1 MNLQRQAMTLSASVR
16 IASPNDHDDVSR
28 LLKASFSVLLRCAYE
43 PSVLKAALPFMTVAQ
58 VALLR
63 SGTYYVAETK
73 KGAVVGCGG
82 WTRERPGTG
91 EVLPRLGHI
100 RHFGVH
106 PDWIGRGIGRAIFDR
121 CRKDAKAAGVK
132 RFECYSS
139 LNGEAFYS
147 ALGFGR
153 LGQIEVEMP
162 DRVSFP
168 SVHMIAEI

>member
-58 VALLR
+58 VALLPLR
-63 SGTYYVAETK
+63 HLLRGRDK
-73 KGAVVGCGG
+73 KGGCCRLR
-82 WTRERPGTG
+82 WLTRERPGTG

-121 CRKDAKAAGVK
+121 CRKDAKAA
-132 RFECYSS
+132 E
-139 LNGEAFYS
+139 
-147 ALGFGR
+147 
-153 LGQIEVEMP
+153 
-162 DRVSFP
+162 
-168 SVHMIAEI
+168 